1 MSLMAWI
8 SNIFNSMIETLQLDQ
23 DCSKHFLIRTLDV
36 LIRLSKLLAVLLRT
50 STPTL
55 QIKHILV
62 VERDL
67 HMPDAMTRLKVEK
80 SCLTRALRLISKA
93 VHQEAPGIL
102 SAVVETWWLLSPML
116 LILLQEFF
124 RHSLSLL
131 QLPFRVKSSNH
142 LQASPLRH
150 A

>member
-1 MSLMAWI
+1 ML
-8 SNIFNSMIETLQLDQ
+8 
-23 DCSKHFLIRTLDV
+23 
-36 LIRLSKLLAVLLRT
+36 
-50 STPTL
+50 
-55 QIKHILV
+55 
-62 VERDL
+62 
-67 HMPDAMTRLKVEK
+67 DAMTRLKVEK

-142 LQASPLRH
+142 LQASPLRL